1 MKDEF
6 WSQICRYAQAWYY
19 FSAVLMALLVL
30 TLLSFL
36 GDISPAAR
44 LIRNVN
50 AVVLL
55 TLLVLVLGVRR
66 KCTDY

>member
-1 MKDEF
+1 MNDEF
-6 WSQICRYAQAWYY
+6 WSLICRHVQVWYY
-19 FSAVLMALLVL
+19 FSAILVALLVL
-30 TLLSFL
+30 TLLSFF

-55 TLLVLVLGVRR
+55 TLLLLVVGVRR